1 MKQQKN
7 PIAQKRRTYLRK
19 NTGIDRILK
28 TIDVVRDYTEFV
40 TSQGG
45 DIVVYRVYGRSEDE
59 FEIYIK

>member
-28 TIDVVRDYTEFV
+28 TIDVVRDYTEFI

-45 DIVVYRVYGRSEDE
+45 DITVYRVYGKTENE
-59 FEIYIK
+59 FQIYIK